1 MAVSDYVVAAIC
13 GCWYRESHVNPG
25 IWESLKVKSWDYV
38 YGTDGSNQGGY
49 GLGQFTNTQQS
60 GGVSYR
66 LLDLYNWMTANGYAM
81 TDGYGQCYYMVN
93 VEKVWILN
101 DTTYSTL
108 AAFLSSTST
117 DLDNLVRIFLANW
130 EGVPGNALTERQGHA
145 SRFLKYIQQNKNK
158 TGFGWHYGNTYD
170 LGGGYTTLSS
180 STYGSLSYSNNSL
193 ANVMM
198 VWQFFNGYAP
208 EEPEEPDPEEPL
220 PEGYHRITVNI
231 TGNGTAFAKP
241 NQAASD
247 TIITLYEYDST
258 EYQFQG
264 WTVVAGGVTISDDN
278 TFTMPDEDVIIN
290 AVFGGYT
297 PEYPD
302 PTPVPKVRAKS
313 PWIFYI
319 PWWRKY
325 GL

>member
-60 GGVSYR
+60 SGVSYR
-66 LLDLYNWMTANGYAM
+66 LLDLYNWMTANEYAM

-101 DTTYSTL
+101 DKTYSTL
-108 AAFLSSTST
+108 SAYLASTST

-158 TGFGWHYGNTYD
+158 TGFKWYSGNTYD

-193 ANVMM
+193 SNVMM
-198 VWQFFNGYAP
+198 VWQFFNGYIP
-208 EEPEEPDPEEPL
+208 DETEEPDPDEPL
-220 PEGYHRITVNI
+220 PEGYHTITVNI
-231 TGNGTAFAKP
+231 TGVGTAFAKP
-241 NQAASD
+241 NQAASG
-247 TIITLYEYDST
+247 TTITLYEYDST
-258 EYQFQG
+258 QYQFQG
-264 WTVVAGGVTISDDN
+264 WTVVAGGVVLSEDN
-278 TFTMPDEDVIIN
+278 TFTMPDENVIIN
-290 AVFGGYT
+290 AVFEGYT
-297 PEYPD
+297 PEYPE
-302 PTPVPKVRAKS
+302 PEPAPKIKS
-313 PWIFYI
+313 KIPWMFFI